1 MKIVIKNL
9 SMNFIDRRKTLPRAL
24 DNQAKVIPVLENIN
38 LTINEGEFVCIVGPS
53 GCGKSTLLNV
63 VGGFLS
69 PSSGEALVDGKAIT
83 GPDPKRIFI
92 FQENSVFPWLTVE
105 ENIGFSLLNKTEK
118 ERQEIVTHYI
128 NMVGLTG
135 FEKSYPRELSGGM
148 RQRAEIARA
157 LAADPDVIY
166 MDEPFG
172 ALDFLTRLK
181 MRAELVQIWQR
192 EQKTILFVTHDVEES
207 VQLSDRVV
215 VMSRRPATI
224 HSIVDIPLP
233 RPRDIDSSEYLAL
246 RDHIFHSMGLNHLGT
261 NETKDNDGNKKTA
274 PKELNKLQ
282 PTPTL
287 KYDTDVIIIGGG
299 PAGAILSTYLAKANI
314 KSIIVE
320 KHNHPREHV
329 GESLSYSTCNILK
342 EIDFLPVMERGDF
355 LIKKGVCWNNHDSAD
370 KLLLSFDNLGEFAHT
385 YQVDRA
391 KFDHLLLEH
400 AQKQGVQLISG
411 ISISEVLFGD
421 NGFANGVKLRLGNSD
436 SKLFSKLVVDAS
448 GRQTLLA
455 RQLQELNIDEQLCQF
470 AISSWFR
477 NVDSQDSK
485 QKDFTQIYLLPS
497 PRSWIWQIPISSEV
511 TSVGIVT
518 DKNNFPK
525 DIADREDFFYKMIKL
540 NPNLEKTMLKAER
553 IRDWELNGNYSYT
566 TKHFTGDGW
575 LAVGDAAF
583 FVDPI
588 FSSGLSIAMHSSKF
602 ASETIIAALAQNNLS
617 KDTLFGY
624 EEKMRFAEEIWRKF
638 VKLFYRFSP
647 NFSHVIADEQLHS
660 IALQL
665 CEGYV
670 YDKLAQSNLEK
681 IEKIFLEAVA

>member
-1 MKIVIKNL
+1 MKIVIKDL
-9 SMNFIDRRKTLPRAL
+9 SMNFLDHRKRLPRAL
-24 DNQAKVIPVLENIN
+24 GNQNKVIPVLENIN
-38 LTINEGEFVCIVGPS
+38 LTVNEGEFVCIVGPS
-53 GCGKSTLLNV
+53 GCGKSTLLNI

-69 PSSGEALVDGKAIT
+69 PSSGEALVDGKVIT

-92 FQENSVFPWLTVE
+92 FQDNSVFPWLTVE
-105 ENIGFSLLNKTEK
+105 ENIGFSLLSKTEK
-118 ERQEIVTHYI
+118 ERQEIITHYI

-215 VMSRRPATI
+215 VMSHRPATI

-233 RPRDIDSSEYLAL
+233 RPRDIDSPEYLAL

-261 NETKDNDGNKKTA
+261 NETKDNLGDKKTVIA
-274 PKELNKLQ
+274 KEPSKAQ
-282 PTPTL
+282 IML
-287 KYDTDVIIIGGG
+287 KADTDVIIIGGG

-320 KHNHPREHV
+320 KHNPPREHV

-342 EIDFLPVMERGDF
+342 EIDFLPVMEHAGF
-355 LIKKGVCWNNHDSAD
+355 LIKKGVCWNNHNNAE
-370 KLLLSFDNLGEFAHT
+370 KLLLNFDNLGEFDHT

-400 AQKQGVQLISG
+400 AQKQGAQLISG
-411 ISISEVLFGD
+411 VSVSEVLFGE
-421 NGFANGVKLRLGNSD
+421 NNFANGVKLRLGNSD
-436 SKLFSKLVVDAS
+436 SKLSSKLVVDAS

-455 RQLQELNIDEQLCQF
+455 RQLQELNVDNELCQF
-470 AISSWFR
+470 AIYSWFH
-477 NVDSQDSK
+477 NVDNQGSK

-497 PRSWIWQIPISSEV
+497 PYSWIWQIPISNDV
-511 TSVGIVT
+511 TSVGLVT

-525 DIADREDFFYKMIKL
+525 DVADREDFFYRMIKL
-540 NPNLEKTMLKAER
+540 NPSLEKTMLKAER
-553 IRDWELNGNYSYT
+553 VRNWELNGNYSYT
-566 TKHFTGDGW
+566 TKHFMGNGW

-588 FSSGLSIAMHSSKF
+588 FSSGLSLAMHSSKF
-602 ASETIIAALAQNNLS
+602 AAEAIISALAQNNVS
-617 KDTLFGY
+617 KDVLSSY
-624 EEKMRFAEEIWRKF
+624 EDKMRFAEEIWRKF
-638 VKLFYRFSP
+638 VKLFYKFSP
-647 NFSHVIADEQLHS
+647 NFSHIIADKQLHS
-660 IALQL
+660 VALQL

-670 YDKLAQSNLEK
+670 YDKSAQSNLAKLE
-681 IEKIFLEAVA
+681 EIFLAATV

>member
-1 MKIVIKNL
+1 MKIVIKDL
-9 SMNFIDRRKTLPRAL
+9 SINFLDRRNILPRAL
-24 DNQAKVIPVLENIN
+24 GNQNNVIPVLENIN
-38 LTINEGEFVCIVGPS
+38 LTVNEGEFVCIVGPS
-53 GCGKSTLLNV
+53 GCGKSTLLNI
-63 VGGFLS
+63 VGGFLR
-69 PSSGEALVDGKAIT
+69 PSSGEALVDGKVIT

-105 ENIGFSLLNKTEK
+105 ENIGFSLLKKTEK

-181 MRAELVQIWQR
+181 MRSELVQIWQR

-224 HSIVDIPLP
+224 QSIVDITLP
-233 RPRDIDSSEYLAL
+233 RPRDIDSPEYLAL

-261 NETKDNDGNKKTA
+261 NETKDNLGEKKTVTVTTV
-274 PKELNKLQ
+274 PNKTQ
-282 PTPTL
+282 PTV

-314 KSIIVE
+314 KSIVVE

-329 GESLSYSTCNILK
+329 GESLSYSTCNVLK
-342 EIDFLPVMERGDF
+342 EIDFLPIMEREDF
-355 LIKKGVCWNNHDSAD
+355 LIKKGVCWNNYSNPE
-370 KLLLSFDNLGEFAHT
+370 KLLLNFDNLGEFTHT

-400 AQKQGVQLISG
+400 AQQQGVQLISG
-411 ISISEVLFGD
+411 VSTSEVLFGED
-421 NGFANGVKLRLGNSD
+421 NFANGVKLRLGNSD
-436 SKLFSKLVVDAS
+436 AKLSSKLVVDAS

-455 RQLQELNIDEQLCQF
+455 RQLQQLEVDEELCQF
-470 AISSWFR
+470 AIYSWFR
-477 NVDSQDSK
+477 NVNNQDNN
-485 QKDFTQIYLLPS
+485 QKDFTQIYLFPS
-497 PRSWIWQIPISSEV
+497 PRSWTWQIPISNDV

-525 DIADREDFFYKMIKL
+525 NVADREDFFYKMIKL

-566 TKHFTGDGW
+566 TKHFTGNGW

-588 FSSGLSIAMHSSKF
+588 FSSGLSLAMHSSKF
-602 ASETIIAALAQNNLS
+602 AAEVIISALAKNNFS
-617 KDTLFGY
+617 KDILFSY

-638 VKLFYRFSP
+638 VKLFYKFSP
-647 NFSHVIADEQLHS
+647 NFSHTIADKQLHS
-660 IALQL
+660 VALQL

-670 YDKLAQSNLEK
+670 YDKPAQNNLAKLEA
-681 IEKIFLEAVA
+681 IFLDAVA